1 MLHDTSVFI
10 LYSSSHSSYEMK
22 QTKFIFK
29 ITFVLNAWRRLVT
42 GSVFD
47 FVVSFEKIIK
57 ACTEA
62 NPIFKDIMQDAKDF
76 EERYL
81 FM

>member
-1 MLHDTSVFI
+1 MT
-10 LYSSSHSSYEMK
+10 YEMK

-29 ITFVLNAWRRLVT
+29 IAFVLNAWRRIVT

-47 FVVSFEKIIK
+47 FVVSFEKIIQ

-62 NPIFKDIMQDAKDF
+62 NPIFKDIMQVAKDF

-81 FM
+81 FL